1 MRSPRLAAVTSIGCA
16 LALLAVPAGAA
27 TKKATTAE
35 CAGLID
41 AFRNKPSAAVKD
53 EAITEYAPLVKIYW
67 QKGCAASLYNE
78 QIDPPLRQRIEAVV
92 PQPKTKAKAPAM
104 KTS

>member
-1 MRSPRLAAVTSIGCA
+1 MRSPRLAAMTSLGCA

-27 TKKATTAE
+27 TKKPTTAE

-41 AFRNKPSAAVKD
+41 PCRNKPSASVKD
-53 EAITEYAPLVKIYW
+53 EAITEYAPLVKSYW
-67 QKGCAASLYNE
+67 QKGCAPDLYNQ

-92 PQPKTKAKAPAM
+92 PQPKAKKAPAK

>member
-1 MRSPRLAAVTSIGCA
+1 MGSSRLIAVSSLACT
-16 LALLAVPAGAA
+16 LALLAGAAGAA

-41 AFRNKPSAAVKD
+41 PFRNKPSAAVKD
-53 EAITEYAPLVKIYW
+53 EAVNEYAPLVKIYW
-67 QKGCAASLYNE
+67 QKGCAPSLYNE
-78 QIDPPLRQRIEAVV
+78 QIDAALRQRIEAVV
-92 PQPKTKAKAPAM
+92 PQPKAKKATAK

>member
-1 MRSPRLAAVTSIGCA
+1 MRSSRLVVLASFGCA

-27 TKKATTAE
+27 TKKASTAE

-41 AFRNKPSAAVKD
+41 VFRNKPSASVKD
-53 EAITEYAPLVKIYW
+53 EAITEYAPLVKSYW
-67 QKGCAASLYNE
+67 QKGCAPGLYNQ

-92 PQPKTKAKAPAM
+92 RQPKPKKAPVK

>member
-1 MRSPRLAAVTSIGCA
+1 MRSSRLVVLTSFGCA
-16 LALLAVPAGAA
+16 LALLALPAGAA
-27 TKKATTAE
+27 TKKASTAE

-41 AFRNKPSAAVKD
+41 VFR
-53 EAITEYAPLVKIYW
+53 
-67 QKGCAASLYNE
+67 QKGCAASLYND

-92 PQPKTKAKAPAM
+92 PQPKAKAPAK

>member
-1 MRSPRLAAVTSIGCA
+1 MRSSRLVALTSFGCA

-27 TKKATTAE
+27 TKKASTAE

-41 AFRNKPSAAVKD
+41 VFRNKPSASVKD
-53 EAITEYAPLVKIYW
+53 EAIAEYAPLVKIYW
-67 QKGCAASLYNE
+67 QKGCAPSLYNE

-92 PQPKTKAKAPAM
+92 PQPKPKKAPM
-104 KTS
+104 KKTS

>member
-1 MRSPRLAAVTSIGCA
+1 MRSPRLAALTSLGCA

-27 TKKATTAE
+27 TKKPTTAE

-41 AFRNKPSAAVKD
+41 PFRNKPSAAVKD
-53 EAITEYAPLVKIYW
+53 EAVNEYAPLVKIYW

-78 QIDPPLRQRIEAVV
+78 QIDPPLRARIEAVV
-92 PQPKTKAKAPAM
+92 PQPKPKGPAK